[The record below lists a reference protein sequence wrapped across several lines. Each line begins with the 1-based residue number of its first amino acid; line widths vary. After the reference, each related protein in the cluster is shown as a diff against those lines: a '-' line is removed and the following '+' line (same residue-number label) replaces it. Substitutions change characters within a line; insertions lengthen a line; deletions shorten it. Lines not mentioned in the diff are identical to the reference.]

1 MCEPLR
7 LATRRALGV
16 LLLFCALTVAG
27 GLALAADIR
36 VVLDEAQLLKLPD
49 RVATIVVGNPL
60 IADVTLQ
67 AGGVLVLTGKGYGV
81 TNLIV
86 LDRDAK
92 VLLKKTVLVVGP
104 REAAV
109 TVYRGIEPYT
119 YSCAPD
125 CERRVTLG
133 DEKTYFETLMTQIGT
148 RNSQALGKE
157 APK

>member
-1 MCEPLR
+1 M
-7 LATRRALGV
+7 ATRRALGV
-16 LLLFCALTVAG
+16 LLLFCAMTAAG

-36 VVLDEAQLLKLPD
+36 VILDEAQLLKLPE

-109 TVYRGIEPYT
+109 TVYRGVEP
-119 YSCAPD
+119 
-125 CERRVTLG
+125 
-133 DEKTYFETLMTQIGT
+133 
-148 RNSQALGKE
+148 
-157 APK
+157 